1 MQTGEGV
8 IKFFEA
14 FKVGQSM
21 SLVKGWAVAGC
32 DLLTKANSTHPRGTN
47 EIPQSCRMLKF
58 GLQF

>member
-14 FKVGQSM
+14 FNVGQSV

-32 DLLTKANSTHPRGTN
+32 DLLTTANSTDPWA
-47 EIPQSCRMLKF
+47 QMKSLKVAEC
-58 GLQF
+58 

>member
-32 DLLTKANSTHPRGTN
+32 DLLTKANSTHPRGMK
-47 EIPQSCRMLKF
+47 SLKVAEC
-58 GLQF
+58 